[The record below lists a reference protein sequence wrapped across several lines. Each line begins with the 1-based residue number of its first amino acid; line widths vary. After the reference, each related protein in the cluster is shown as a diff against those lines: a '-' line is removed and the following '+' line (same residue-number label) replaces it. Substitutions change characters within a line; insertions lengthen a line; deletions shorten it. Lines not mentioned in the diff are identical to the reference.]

1 MMIKKTAFTL
11 LILIFFLPLFSL
23 EVARDEL
30 RSVTETIEFINYT
43 GPHTVIQSVDE
54 IRGIG
59 LRLATAVNKNNLM
72 APGTSGSQNL
82 YYVIHAVDPNTKE
95 KLDADILIIGENAQ
109 VDHVQNLRRILSSY
123 LSSAYNYSRQDA
135 DTLAHFITIYNAV
148 YRSKMD
154 VFNAKYK
161 ALVTGYLQQEKV
173 GLSVNYV
180 DWPGKTQIV
189 IPLLDL
195 SGGLSTVDTTII
207 SDKSVVDSM
216 READGKEIDVRKD
229 MVDLKERE
237 ADAAREEAQSSQKE
251 AVRAEEKA
259 KEALAEQKQE
269 EQKLAEKK
277 EEAAKAVEIAKE
289 KPEDVQAQKAAED
302 AEKEVV
308 AQEQKLAEAKEKTEE
323 AKQEAEE
330 LKTIA
335 KEEQVIAD
343 RKTAEA
349 QQDRLDIAKDQK
361 EVMAAEDARS
371 QMTTSYALKVIDT
384 KALLSALV
392 LIDVADG
399 AVVKESPVNVIR
411 NRQVIKTNEGYLAVA
426 GKPGKNTTIK
436 LVILD
441 PKNLEIQKESAE
453 IVHESSAFAFTPNAV
468 FVVIVQDKKTYLAA
482 YNYDLSLSARS
493 EVEVQEVSPIIITDR
508 GISVIKADGNPILL
522 DAKTLKKQ

>member
-123 LSSAYNYSRQDA
+123 LSSAYDYSRQDA

-259 KEALAEQKQE
+259 KEALVEQKQE
-269 EQKLAEKK
+269 EQKLAEK
-277 EEAAKAVEIAKE
+277 
-289 KPEDVQAQKAAED
+289 
-302 AEKEVV
+302 
-308 AQEQKLAEAKEKTEE
+308 
-323 AKQEAEE
+323 
-330 LKTIA
+330 
-335 KEEQVIAD
+335 
-343 RKTAEA
+343 RRGR
-349 QQDRLDIAKDQK
+349 RL
-361 EVMAAEDARS
+361 
-371 QMTTSYALKVIDT
+371 
-384 KALLSALV
+384 
-392 LIDVADG
+392 
-399 AVVKESPVNVIR
+399 
-411 NRQVIKTNEGYLAVA
+411 
-426 GKPGKNTTIK
+426 
-436 LVILD
+436 
-441 PKNLEIQKESAE
+441 
-453 IVHESSAFAFTPNAV
+453 
-468 FVVIVQDKKTYLAA
+468 
-482 YNYDLSLSARS
+482 
-493 EVEVQEVSPIIITDR
+493 
-508 GISVIKADGNPILL
+508 
-522 DAKTLKKQ
+522 